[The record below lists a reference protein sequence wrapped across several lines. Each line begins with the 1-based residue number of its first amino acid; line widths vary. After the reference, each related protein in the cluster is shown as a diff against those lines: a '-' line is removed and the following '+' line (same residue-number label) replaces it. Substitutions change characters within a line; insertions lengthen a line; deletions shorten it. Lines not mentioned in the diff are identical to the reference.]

1 MVLLIFVL
9 GALLG
14 ILAGGATCIRYVR
27 HEMAADISPR
37 LRRMQAQLDNL
48 EAALNL
54 AVMSR
59 YAEMS
64 ASALPPSTP
73 PAPRPRDGN

>member
-1 MVLLIFVL
+1 MILLIFVL

-14 ILAGGATCIRYVR
+14 ILVGGAIRIRYVR
-27 HEMAADISPR
+27 HELAADISPQ
-37 LRRMQAQLDNL
+37 LRHMQAQLDNL

-59 YAEMS
+59 YAEL
-64 ASALPPSTP
+64 SALNVTP
-73 PAPRPRDGN
+73 VAAPAPRAHDNS